1 MSRLNKQPPGSKCR
15 EEEDQCSSCGH
26 VKPRLTR
33 NEPLEGD
40 LLEFALGTV
49 GENAEIAEKLKAGQQ
64 LDGYELHLM
73 EEIYLLN
80 TRLGVYQST
89 RN

>member
-1 MSRLNKQPPGSKCR
+1 M
-15 EEEDQCSSCGH
+15 
-26 VKPRLTR
+26 
-33 NEPLEGD
+33 
-40 LLEFALGTV
+40 EFALGTV